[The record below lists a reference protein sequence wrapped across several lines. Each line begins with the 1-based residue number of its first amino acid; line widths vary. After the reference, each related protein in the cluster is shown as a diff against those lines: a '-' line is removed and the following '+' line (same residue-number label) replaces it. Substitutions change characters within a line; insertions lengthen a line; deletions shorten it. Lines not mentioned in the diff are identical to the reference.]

1 MTFVWA
7 MLIVLAAAAM
17 AGLAGFGFS
26 IVSVPPMLMLY
37 DPSTVLALNKVLTLG
52 TTWVI
57 LIGAWQYISWGH
69 LKRLLPTAIA
79 GLFVGIVVLKTLDV
93 QAIKLIVGVMVIAF
107 ALLLLSGLVR
117 HIPERPWMAPVTGLI
132 SGISST
138 SIGMSG
144 PPLVLFFTVIG
155 LSVQVFRATSV
166 MYFLMLDAVGF
177 PALVVQGVITRSDV
191 VLALWLAGPGGDSWP
206 LGGNAAPAVRVAS
219 AVPAHGAVPAAGNGH
234 PGDCKRAS
242 DHVRKRG

>member
-191 VLALWLAGPGGDSWP
+191 VLALWLA
-206 LGGNAAPAVRVAS
+206 
-219 AVPAHGAVPAAGNGH
+219 PAAIIGRWAGTRLLPYVSPVQFRRMVLFLLLATGTLAIAN
-234 PGDCKRAS
+234 ALLTM
-242 DHVRKRG
+242 